1 MSVTSPDVEVTAN
14 KDMLRFL
21 CAKLKVQSKDARLEG
36 GEVAR
41 LEGGGTTGLVLVIQN
56 ARAAEIAGRIVADFE
71 TK

>member
-36 GEVAR
+36 G
-41 LEGGGTTGLVLVIQN
+41 GTTGLVLVIQN